1 MNNTIFCLPKQGGTI
16 QKAYDRVVNQEIG
29 YTKSS
34 NTVRK
39 KHKDKKIIGMSINRT
54 PILIPKTVLKT
65 VGINTK
71 DRDYDD
77 LYHLFMIITFEDNK
91 QITVEKNEV
100 IKLSPTKSRGS
111 STQTILVNN
120 VPKVT
125 LNELLK
131 NTQVRMGSNYHR
143 YSATKNNCQ
152 DFLLNILL
160 ANKFGGDKVKSF
172 IKQNIDGLVGK
183 NTSAVL
189 DGITN
194 TVGIFQ
200 TLVN

>member
-16 QKAYDRVVNQEIG
+16 QKAYDRVINQEIG

-39 KHKDKKIIGMSINRT
+39 KYKDKKIIGMSINRT
-54 PILIPKTVLKT
+54 PSLIPKSVLKT

-71 DRDYDD
+71 DKDYDD

-111 STQTILVNN
+111 NTETILVNN

-131 NTQVRMGSNYHR
+131 NTYTVRPISDTNLTY
-143 YSATKNNCQ
+143 
-152 DFLLNILL
+152 NIALYIVCYIC
-160 ANKFGGDKVKSF
+160 ASPCESIVSY
-172 IKQNIDGLVGK
+172 
-183 NTSAVL
+183 TP
-189 DGITN
+189 
-194 TVGIFQ
+194 
-200 TLVN
+200 